1 MDTKRIL
8 IIGGG
13 FAGLNAV
20 KVLAGKI
27 GLQVTLIDRNNFHL
41 FQPLLYQV
49 AMAGLNPSDIA
60 VPIRTL
66 FSKYDNVQVVNAEVF
81 SIDKQN
87 NKVATDQGEFGF
99 DYLIMACGAIKFYFA
114 NDQWEPYAPSLKSIG
129 EAIEIRERILKA
141 FEKAEITTDPVE
153 RKKFLTFVVVG
164 GGSTGVELAGALGEM
179 CRYSMLKDFKN
190 IQPEHAK
197 IYLIEAG
204 PRILPAFSNNLSA
217 YAKQVLESLGVQV
230 ISNQKVTDI
239 DSERIITEDNVIHT
253 HTAIWAAGIQA
264 SSLNSQLAGEL
275 DRMGRIKVQKD
286 LSLKSFP
293 NIFVLGDQANI
304 SGTDNEPLPAIA
316 PVALQQGRYAGQIII
331 DDLYGN
337 PRQPFSY
344 HDKGLLAT
352 IGRNKA
358 IYQKGTF
365 EMKGVS
371 AWIIWLFI
379 HIYYLIGFK
388 NKFFVFLQWAFYY
401 LSYRKG
407 ARLIVDKCKIE
418 V

>member
-1 MDTKRIL
+1 M
-8 IIGGG
+8 
-13 FAGLNAV
+13 NAA
-20 KVLAGKI
+20 KILAGKTS
-27 GLQVTLIDRNNFHL
+27 LQVTIIDKNNFHL

-66 FSKYDNVQVVNAEVF
+66 FSQYDNVQVVKAEVF
-81 SIDKQN
+81 SIDKQE
-87 NKVATDQGEFGF
+87 NKVATDQGEFEF
-99 DYLIMACGAIKFYFA
+99 DYLIMACGAVKFYFA
-114 NDQWEPYAPSLKSIG
+114 NDQWEPYAPSLKSVG

-141 FEKAEITTDPVE
+141 FEKAEITTDPIE
-153 RKKFLTFVVVG
+153 REKFLTFVVVG

-179 CRYSMLKDFKN
+179 CRYSMVKDFKN

-197 IYLIEAG
+197 IYLVEAG
-204 PRILPAFSNNLSA
+204 PRILPAFSENLSA

-230 ISNQKVTDI
+230 ISNKKVVNI
-239 DSERIITEDNVIHT
+239 DSEEVITEDSVIQT

-264 SSLNSQLAGEL
+264 SPLNSELEGEF

-286 LSLKSFP
+286 LSLKGFP
-293 NIFVLGDQANI
+293 NIFVLGDQANAA
-304 SGTDNEPLPAIA
+304 GKDNAPLPAIA
-316 PVALQQGRYAGQIII
+316 PVALQQGKYAGKAIME
-331 DDLYGN
+331 DLN
-337 PRQPFSY
+337 AKHREPFSY
-344 HDKGLLAT
+344 YDKGLLAT
-352 IGRNKA
+352 VGRNKA

-365 EMKGVS
+365 EMRGLP

-388 NKFFVFLQWAFYY
+388 NKMFVFLQWAFYY

-407 ARLIVDKCKIE
+407 ARLIVDKCKM
-418 V
+418 